1 MVTIIDV
8 NGAEMYAHTAWA
20 ESPDGD
26 SFSTVE
32 FDDADYIGTLID
44 RNAAEET
51 DPTKYTWR
59 YADAGMEEDE
69 EDEEDEDVTADLS
82 SDLEE
87 LADNVAE
94 VADQINQQQ
103 VDFINTQNVTDGAI
117 GNVNELNGTNDGVH
131 GWTVPDGFRIS
142 QSYED
147 VDANPDTENVLVS
160 TITRNTSG
168 TDAAATFDATE
179 LVISLSG
186 ADAGNAYTLSL
197 QSRMSELFEIPVSV
211 SKSDGTN
218 IMLDFGVINNA
229 VTVGP
234 EETEEE
240 DAGIAEAAEED
251 PTVDEIIADEEGA
264 DETPTGEIAG
274 AGAWSWFESTAETAS
289 VTADAQELR
298 FDLAEMPVGAEL
310 SIANLKIEAGAMATP
325 WRRSIKEVA
334 GIAAEAQ
341 STADEARRLVVDT
354 IAAQEAHF
362 QKLTA
367 DEAKIQSLEADS
379 AEVKNL
385 VAEKASV
392 ADLTA
397 ATGRIDYLETG
408 KASVEQLE
416 AAKAKIETLTAEKA
430 DINALKA
437 AQANI
442 DDLKTSKADIDFANV
457 VVGNIS
463 EAWVRNLFIQGGF
476 VSQSGTVYN
485 LVGVRIDGD
494 LINAN
499 TVKADKLLL
508 QGDDGLYY
516 AINVNALGETTASS
530 DAKYQKG
537 IDGSVIVAH
546 SITADQITANNI
558 VGTGGWINLAE
569 GRFKYGNTGT
579 GNFISWDGKSLE
591 ISLDKLNITSSS
603 GISISVG
610 ERLADTLADVTV
622 EYADSTS
629 PTTAPTSGWST
640 SAPAWQEG
648 HYTWSRTTS
657 TNIDGTTKTSDPVC
671 ITGNA
676 GGQGPPGADGKDAIL
691 LQIDSAN
698 GTQFKNT
705 AINTVLTV
713 TIRYGDKTITKS
725 SQLYEAFGSS
735 AYLTWSE
742 KKIGETEFTPLAQ
755 GDSRIGDNGFYL
767 TIGADDVNE
776 KSVFECELNF

>member
-8 NGAEMYAHTAWA
+8 NGTEMYAHTAWA

-211 SKSDGTN
+211 SESDGTN

-289 VTADAQELR
+289 VTAAAQELR

-334 GIAAEAQ
+334 GIAAEAKTMADNAQSKATKAQ
-341 STADEARRLVVDT
+341 STAD
-354 IAAQEAHF
+354 AAQSAADSAARAASIAQTKANEAASAAATA
-362 QKLTA
+362 QNKA
-367 DEAKIQSLEADS
+367 DEASTAAATAQTKADAASTAASTAQSSAATAAQAAATAQSTADAAKASASSAANAASAAQTKAEEAASAAATAQSKADS
-379 AEVKNL
+379 AGTAASKAQSSANEAGNAAVNATKSANSAGEAAATAQAAAEAAQGKIDDQQKFFWHDSMGVHILGSRSDTTRYRTDIDSDGLSVKEVSTVETE
-385 VAEKASV
+385 VASFRATGAVIGKKDETHAEIDPDSFDIIDAAGNTKAS
-392 ADLTA
+392 L
-397 ATGRIDYLETG
+397 GG
-408 KASVEQLE
+408 KTPMIQIGKFVF
-416 AAKAKIETLTAEKA
+416 
-430 DINALKA
+430 IN
-437 AQANI
+437 
-442 DDLKTSKADIDFANV
+442 
-457 VVGNIS
+457 
-463 EAWVRNLFIQGGF
+463 R
-476 VSQSGTVYN
+476 
-485 LVGVRIDGD
+485 
-494 LINAN
+494 
-499 TVKADKLLL
+499 
-508 QGDDGLYY
+508 
-516 AINVNALGETTASS
+516 
-530 DAKYQKG
+530 
-537 IDGSVIVAH
+537 
-546 SITADQITANNI
+546 
-558 VGTGGWINLAE
+558 
-569 GRFKYGNTGT
+569 
-579 GNFISWDGKSLE
+579 
-591 ISLDKLNITSSS
+591 
-603 GISISVG
+603 
-610 ERLADTLADVTV
+610 
-622 EYADSTS
+622 
-629 PTTAPTSGWST
+629 
-640 SAPAWQEG
+640 
-648 HYTWSRTTS
+648 
-657 TNIDGTTKTSDPVC
+657 
-671 ITGNA
+671 
-676 GGQGPPGADGKDAIL
+676 
-691 LQIDSAN
+691 
-698 GTQFKNT
+698 
-705 AINTVLTV
+705 
-713 TIRYGDKTITKS
+713 
-725 SQLYEAFGSS
+725 
-735 AYLTWSE
+735 
-742 KKIGETEFTPLAQ
+742 
-755 GDSRIGDNGFYL
+755 DNGNL
-767 TIGADDVNE
+767 TIKIV
-776 KSVFECELNF
+776 

>member
-211 SKSDGTN
+211 SESDGTN

-289 VTADAQELR
+289 VTAAAQELR

-310 SIANLKIEAGAMATP
+310 SIANLKI
-325 WRRSIKEVA
+325 
-334 GIAAEAQ
+334 
-341 STADEARRLVVDT
+341 
-354 IAAQEAHF
+354 
-362 QKLTA
+362 
-367 DEAKIQSLEADS
+367 
-379 AEVKNL
+379 
-385 VAEKASV
+385 
-392 ADLTA
+392 
-397 ATGRIDYLETG
+397 
-408 KASVEQLE
+408 
-416 AAKAKIETLTAEKA
+416 
-430 DINALKA
+430 
-437 AQANI
+437 
-442 DDLKTSKADIDFANV
+442 
-457 VVGNIS
+457 
-463 EAWVRNLFIQGGF
+463 
-476 VSQSGTVYN
+476 
-485 LVGVRIDGD
+485 
-494 LINAN
+494 
-499 TVKADKLLL
+499 
-508 QGDDGLYY
+508 
-516 AINVNALGETTASS
+516 
-530 DAKYQKG
+530 
-537 IDGSVIVAH
+537 
-546 SITADQITANNI
+546 
-558 VGTGGWINLAE
+558 
-569 GRFKYGNTGT
+569 
-579 GNFISWDGKSLE
+579 
-591 ISLDKLNITSSS
+591 
-603 GISISVG
+603 
-610 ERLADTLADVTV
+610 
-622 EYADSTS
+622 
-629 PTTAPTSGWST
+629 
-640 SAPAWQEG
+640 
-648 HYTWSRTTS
+648 
-657 TNIDGTTKTSDPVC
+657 
-671 ITGNA
+671 
-676 GGQGPPGADGKDAIL
+676 
-691 LQIDSAN
+691 
-698 GTQFKNT
+698 
-705 AINTVLTV
+705 
-713 TIRYGDKTITKS
+713 
-725 SQLYEAFGSS
+725 
-735 AYLTWSE
+735 
-742 KKIGETEFTPLAQ
+742 
-755 GDSRIGDNGFYL
+755 
-767 TIGADDVNE
+767 
-776 KSVFECELNF
+776 

>member
-211 SKSDGTN
+211 SESDGTN

-341 STADEARRLVVDT
+341 TMADDAHAEATMAQSTADAAKASASSAANAAS
-354 IAAQEAHF
+354 AAQTKANEAAVTAATA
-362 QKLTA
+362 QTKADVASTAASTAQSSAATAAQAAATAQSTA
-367 DEAKIQSLEADS
+367 DAAKASASSAANAASAAQTKAEEAAVAAATAQTKADAASTAASTAQSSAATAAQAAATAQSTADAAKASASSAANAASAAQTKANEAAQAATTAQSKADS
-379 AEVKNL
+379 AGAAAISATKAANSAGE
-385 VAEKASV
+385 AASV
-392 ADLTA
+392 AQAAAEAAQGKIDNQQEFFWHD
-397 ATGRIDYLETG
+397 ATGTHILGSRSD
-408 KASVEQLE
+408 
-416 AAKAKIETLTAEKA
+416 TARYRT
-430 DINALKA
+430 DIG
-437 AQANI
+437 
-442 DDLKTSKADIDFANV
+442 S
-457 VVGNIS
+457 
-463 EAWVRNLFIQGGF
+463 
-476 VSQSGTVYN
+476 
-485 LVGVRIDGD
+485 
-494 LINAN
+494 
-499 TVKADKLLL
+499 
-508 QGDDGLYY
+508 DGLSIKDVSTTETEV
-516 AINVNALGETTASS
+516 ASFKATGAVIGKKDETHAEIDPDSFDIIDADGNVTASL
-530 DAKYQKG
+530 
-537 IDGSVIVAH
+537 
-546 SITADQITANNI
+546 
-558 VGTGGWINLAE
+558 GGEAPMIQLGKFVFINRE
-569 GRFKYGNTGT
+569 NGN
-579 GNFISWDGKSLE
+579 L
-591 ISLDKLNITSSS
+591 
-603 GISISVG
+603 
-610 ERLADTLADVTV
+610 TL
-622 EYADSTS
+622 
-629 PTTAPTSGWST
+629 
-640 SAPAWQEG
+640 
-648 HYTWSRTTS
+648 
-657 TNIDGTTKTSDPVC
+657 
-671 ITGNA
+671 
-676 GGQGPPGADGKDAIL
+676 
-691 LQIDSAN
+691 
-698 GTQFKNT
+698 
-705 AINTVLTV
+705 
-713 TIRYGDKTITKS
+713 
-725 SQLYEAFGSS
+725 
-735 AYLTWSE
+735 
-742 KKIGETEFTPLAQ
+742 KI
-755 GDSRIGDNGFYL
+755 I
-767 TIGADDVNE
+767 
-776 KSVFECELNF
+776 